1 MGIVIFV
8 MGLVV
13 ALFASML
20 LGGLMLPR
28 RQSTTRTML
37 VRAQPDAVW
46 SLVADP
52 AGYPA
57 WRDSVSSVDVEGR
70 APLRWQEYGDDGSVA
85 FEANVVRAP
94 TLFAVHSL
102 DDDIAN
108 RTERIIEL
116 TDADGGTSVSYTE
129 NVTVNNPVARF
140 MMRYIIKRNGAA
152 ERLLTELGAALDEV
166 VAVS

>member
-13 ALFASML
+13 AVFASML

-28 RQSTTRTML
+28 RQSITRATL

-70 APLRWQEYGDDGSVA
+70 APLRWREYGDDGSTA

-94 TLFAVHSL
+94 VMFAAHSL
-102 DDDIAN
+102 NDDVAN
-108 RTERIIEL
+108 RTERLVEL
-116 TDADGGTSVSYTE
+116 TDADGGTRVTYTE
-129 NVTVNNPVARF
+129 NVTVSNPVTRF
-140 MMRYIIKRNGAA
+140 VTRYIIRRGGGA
-152 ERLLTELGAALDEV
+152 ERWLTELGAALDEV
-166 VAVS
+166 VVVS